1 MADKSFGVKEVNVLG
16 SSGTASITSPT
27 NININ
32 SSVVGIS
39 TGLTVGGISTFSGNV
54 NGTSFRSNDTTGDG
68 TDVGFAIKYNI
79 TANGSSDYR
88 FAGPGVLNTTN
99 DPTLY
104 LQRGFTYIFNNTTG
118 AHPFRIQFT
127 GTTTGVGT
135 YVSASQTG
143 EQVFTIP
150 HDAPASYE
158 YQCTAHASMKGTLN
172 IPT

>member
-79 TANGSSDYR
+79 TANGSSAYR
-88 FAGPGVLNTTN
+88 FAGPGIVNTID

-118 AHPFRIQFT
+118 AHPFRIQFE
-127 GTTTGVGT
+127 GTSIGVGT
-135 YVSASQTG
+135 YVSGSQTG
-143 EQVFTIP
+143 EQVFTVP
-150 HDAPASYE
+150 HTAPNTLQYE
-158 YQCTAHASMKGTLN
+158 CTSHAAMKGDII
-172 IPT
+172 IPS